1 MNEGFFSKKDTES
14 KTRPDGKI
22 YSCASCGL
30 YKDILSPKMA
40 PFGNFKKQILIIG
53 EAPGEQ
59 EDRAGKPWQ
68 GRAGR
73 TLKIAL
79 EKLGIDLF
87 EDCISINACRC
98 RTIDE
103 SGKNRTPTNTEIACC
118 RSSTIKTINE
128 YLPKVIIP
136 LGMNALLALI
146 GHRWKKDF
154 SGIGKW
160 RGWIIPDQELVSWIC
175 PTFHPSF
182 IMQSDK
188 AEETIWMQDLKRAV
202 SMINTPLPKTRSP
215 NIKIIT
221 NLKVLRHI
229 KSDLISIDYECTG
242 LKPHGKGHRIISAA
256 VAIDSDNAF
265 VFIMPDKEED
275 RRPFLDLLA
284 DRSIGKMAHNM
295 KYEEAWSTVYLKQP
309 VQNWQ
314 FDSMLAAHILDNRP
328 GITGLKFQTYVN
340 FGVIDYSSEVDPFL
354 YSSDKG
360 GNAKNK
366 ILELI
371 KTESGVNKLLT
382 YNALD
387 TIYEYRLALKQIQ
400 EMDYSFL
407 PF

>member
-1 MNEGFFSKKDTES
+1 
-14 KTRPDGKI
+14 
-22 YSCASCGL
+22 
-30 YKDILSPKMA
+30 
-40 PFGNFKKQILIIG
+40 
-53 EAPGEQ
+53 
-59 EDRAGKPWQ
+59 
-68 GRAGR
+68 
-73 TLKIAL
+73 
-79 EKLGIDLF
+79 
-87 EDCISINACRC
+87 
-98 RTIDE
+98 
-103 SGKNRTPTNTEIACC
+103 
-118 RSSTIKTINE
+118 
-128 YLPKVIIP
+128 
-136 LGMNALLALI
+136 
-146 GHRWKKDF
+146 
-154 SGIGKW
+154 
-160 RGWIIPDQELVSWIC
+160 
-175 PTFHPSF
+175 
-182 IMQSDK
+182 
-188 AEETIWMQDLKRAV
+188 
-202 SMINTPLPKTRSP
+202 MINTPLPKTRSP